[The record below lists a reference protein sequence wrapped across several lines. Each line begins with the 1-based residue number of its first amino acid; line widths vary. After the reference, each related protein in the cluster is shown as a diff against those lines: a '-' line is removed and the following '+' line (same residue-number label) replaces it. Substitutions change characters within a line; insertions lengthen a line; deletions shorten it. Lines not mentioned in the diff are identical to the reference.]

1 MTSVPIRP
9 RFSTRPVAWLRG
21 RFRSSEAWFIALA
34 IGIGTVA
41 GLLAVAQST
50 LAHGLQVMLFGLNI
64 DVRLSAADAISP
76 WRLAWLP
83 VGGLLLGGLGKLL
96 GRFRTHPVVDV
107 VEANALHGGSMSLR
121 GSLLICVQTLISNG
135 FGASVGLEAAY
146 AQAGGGFASA
156 LGSRLRLRRNDLRT
170 LVGAGAGA
178 AIGAAFGAPLTGA
191 FYAFEVVIGS
201 YAPSMIAPVAAAT
214 LAAVLAAQGLG
225 SAPYSI
231 NVAVFHSPDAVDFIL
246 YAGLGGLCAALSIAL
261 MQAVA
266 GGERLVRRLPI
277 PAWLRT
283 AVGGGVLALLA
294 FLSPQTLSSGHGAL
308 HADLASGVTLKLLLL
323 VLALKA
329 AASIVS
335 LASGFRGGLFF
346 ASLFLGSLVGQIY
359 ARLAT
364 LAAIPIVLQP
374 ENAALVGMGA
384 FATAVVGGPLTMSF
398 LVLETTRD
406 FGVAAATLAASL
418 VASSIVRERFGY
430 SFSTW
435 RLHLRGETIRSAR
448 DVGWVR
454 ALTAG
459 RMMRTDVPT
468 LSASATLAE
477 FRRRFPLGSATR
489 VILVDE
495 AQRYAGIVVTASAY
509 ADALEEDHGVGAL
522 AVNQDVTLT
531 PDMNIAQVMQI
542 FETTETEDL
551 PVVDAEG
558 QVLGLLAEVYVAR
571 RYAKELET
579 VQQGLFGESWGR
591 GAR

>member
-246 YAGLGGLCAALSIAL
+246 MPG
-261 MQAVA
+261 
-266 GGERLVRRLPI
+266 
-277 PAWLRT
+277 W
-283 AVGGGVLALLA
+283 
-294 FLSPQTLSSGHGAL
+294 
-308 HADLASGVTLKLLLL
+308 AD
-323 VLALKA
+323 
-329 AASIVS
+329 
-335 LASGFRGGLFF
+335 F
-346 ASLFLGSLVGQIY
+346 A
-359 ARLAT
+359 
-364 LAAIPIVLQP
+364 PP
-374 ENAALVGMGA
+374 
-384 FATAVVGGPLTMSF
+384 
-398 LVLETTRD
+398 
-406 FGVAAATLAASL
+406 
-418 VASSIVRERFGY
+418 
-430 SFSTW
+430 
-435 RLHLRGETIRSAR
+435 
-448 DVGWVR
+448 
-454 ALTAG
+454 
-459 RMMRTDVPT
+459 
-468 LSASATLAE
+468 
-477 FRRRFPLGSATR
+477 
-489 VILVDE
+489 
-495 AQRYAGIVVTASAY
+495 
-509 ADALEEDHGVGAL
+509 
-522 AVNQDVTLT
+522 
-531 PDMNIAQVMQI
+531 
-542 FETTETEDL
+542 
-551 PVVDAEG
+551 
-558 QVLGLLAEVYVAR
+558 
-571 RYAKELET
+571 
-579 VQQGLFGESWGR
+579 
-591 GAR
+591 